1 MAGCLLVGTAAA
13 GAMAQDVRPD
23 RAIKYRQGVM
33 TAINWHLGI
42 LGAMAKGSRPYDKDI
57 ALRSATF
64 LDELVQMPW
73 DGFVPGSDKGAPTKA
88 KPELWTEPAKFKEH
102 QDALLAQTP
111 KLVAAA
117 KTGDLAQLKPAVGAV
132 GKVCNACHDDFR
144 EE

>member
-1 MAGCLLVGTAAA
+1 DRWLCPGPFQFP
-13 GAMAQDVRPD
+13 GAVPR
-23 RAIKYRQGVM
+23 
-33 TAINWHLGI
+33 
-42 LGAMAKGSRPYDKDI
+42 
-57 ALRSATF
+57 ATF